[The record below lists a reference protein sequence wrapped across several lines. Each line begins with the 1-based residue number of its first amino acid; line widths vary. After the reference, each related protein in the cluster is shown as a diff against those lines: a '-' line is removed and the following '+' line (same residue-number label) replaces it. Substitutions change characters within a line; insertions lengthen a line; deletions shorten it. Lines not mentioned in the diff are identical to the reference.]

1 MKSSSESM
9 LRVVV
14 VGVTILD
21 PFFLS
26 ERGQSS
32 TISSFSCLVVVE
44 DAWDEDWI
52 SSAGTLRSS
61 SRGVLLECWPCP
73 VAWIW
78 SRS

>member
-14 VGVTILD
+14 VGVTILA

-32 TISSFSCLVVVE
+32 TIPSFSSCVAVE

-52 SSAGTLRSS
+52 SASGTVRSS
-61 SRGVLLECWPCP
+61 SRGVLLE
-73 VAWIW
+73 
-78 SRS
+78 